1 MPVFQYLLDV
11 KRKKGAGFLVLFDPG
26 HVDEDTV
33 GQIAADYQDSGA
45 DAFLVGSSI
54 LLSDNFGRTIR
65 EIKKSSDLPVI
76 IFPNGVGQLSDDA
89 DAILFMSMISGRNP
103 ELLIGQQAK
112 AAPIVKDT
120 GLEAISTGYMI
131 IESGRT
137 TSVEYMS
144 GTKPIPRDK
153 PEIAMAHALAAEYLG
168 MKCVYLDAGSGA
180 AMPISDEMLKSV
192 VEYIS
197 LPLIAG
203 GGIREPET
211 SRSKVQAG
219 ASFVVVGSA
228 LEKDTSG
235 HLAEEFADAIHI
247 KE

>member
-1 MPVFQYLLDV
+1 MSVFQYLLDV
-11 KRKKGAGFLVLFDPG
+11 KSKKGAGFLVLFDPG

-54 LLSDNFGRTIR
+54 LLSDNFSRTIR
-65 EIKKSSDLPVI
+65 RIKQSSDLPVI
-76 IFPNGVGQLSDDA
+76 IFPNGVGQLSADA

-131 IESGRT
+131 VESGRT

-180 AMPISDEMLKSV
+180 AMPISDKMLKSV

-203 GGIREPET
+203 GGIREPDT
-211 SRSKVQAG
+211 ARGKVKSG

-228 LEKDTSG
+228 LEKDTGG
-235 HLAEEFADAIHI
+235 HLTEEFADAIHI